1 MSLRWHRPAQPEEL
15 ERPVDPQLDAIE
27 ETEVAINSVLNTAPS
42 VELRPQSSYIRRLQ
56 HQMAERYNLR
66 SRSRGQGAE
75 RRVEIY
81 RAD

>member
-1 MSLRWHRPAQPEEL
+1 MEE
-15 ERPVDPQLDAIE
+15 A
-27 ETEVAINSVLNTAPS
+27 EVAITNVLDSTEAI
-42 VELRPQSSYIRRLQ
+42 ELRPQSSYIRRLQ

-81 RAD
+81 RGTD